1 MLSLLWRLAV
11 VISVS
16 CTLIGCGASLQ
27 QLPDTSADAFALDPR
42 TLDHPLGMETLT
54 AWVAPVE
61 ALIAADEALGAA
73 GFVLEAPAATAER
86 RCGSRQN
93 ALGEGTTWACFY
105 VRPEPPEQTTVR
117 VVTATWRPLGGTAG
131 GQTSPKA
138 LASAFQGR
146 LADMQGR

>member
-1 MLSLLWRLAV
+1 MLSPLWRLAV

-16 CTLIGCGASLQ
+16 STLIGCGASLQ

-42 TLDHPLGMETLT
+42 TLDHRLGMETLT
-54 AWVAPVE
+54 VRASPAE
-61 ALIAADEALGAA
+61 ALTAADEVLGTA

-93 ALGEGTTWACFY
+93 TFGEGTTWACFY
-105 VRPEPPEQTTVR
+105 VRPQPPEQSTVR
-117 VVTATWRPLGGTAG
+117 VVTATWRPLGAIAG
-131 GQTSPKA
+131 RQTYPQA

-146 LADMQGR
+146 LATVQGR